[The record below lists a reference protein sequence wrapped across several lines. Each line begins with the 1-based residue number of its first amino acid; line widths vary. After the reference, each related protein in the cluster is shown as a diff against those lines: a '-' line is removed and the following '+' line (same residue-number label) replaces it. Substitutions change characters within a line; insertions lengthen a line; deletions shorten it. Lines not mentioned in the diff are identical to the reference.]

1 MTALVGYVDA
11 GVGYLAA
18 DRQLVLGNV
27 NGDRIAKIVGHRDP
41 VYRIR
46 FAAAGA
52 PMLAYPAQLVD
63 VPDVVDGRIAPPGP
77 RWADRYFRRLLEL
90 GHPPLD
96 RDGQLD
102 GNLLV
107 LTPGAVTLIG
117 GTGWPSPAP
126 TQGIA
131 LGSAGDFALGAFHG
145 LRDTDPGLPVDE
157 ALQRAI
163 TIACN
168 LSHAAG
174 GGADVVAL

>member
-1 MTALVGYVDA
+1 MTALLGYVDA

-18 DRQLVLGNV
+18 DREMVLGNV
-27 NGDRIAKIVGHRDP
+27 NVDGITKIVGHRETA
-41 VYRIR
+41 YRIR

-63 VPDVVDGRIAPPGP
+63 VPDVVDGRIVPPGP

-107 LTPGAVTLIG
+107 LTPGAVTVIG
-117 GTGWPSPAP
+117 GTGFPSPIP
-126 TQGIA
+126 SQGIA

-145 LRDTDPGLPVDE
+145 LRDVDPGLPVEE

-163 TIACN
+163 AIACN
-168 LSHAAG
+168 LSHSAG
-174 GGADVVAL
+174 GGADVATL